1 MKCGLLYLSQES
13 CLIGDV
19 SYHNYE
25 GLVVEKAEWESLSR
39 DLGVH
44 NKVML
49 LRNHG
54 KSWFKRNFNKY
65 VKSQRQFNLR
75 LYSHAF
81 KAIFSLIS

>member
-1 MKCGLLYLSQES
+1 MKCGLVYLSQES

-25 GLVVEKAEWESLSR
+25 GLIVEYSERETIAR

-49 LRNHG
+49 W
-54 KSWFKRNFNKY
+54 WF
-65 VKSQRQFNLR
+65 
-75 LYSHAF
+75 
-81 KAIFSLIS
+81 

>member
-54 KSWFKRNFNKY
+54 KSWFKINFNKY
-65 VKSQRQFNLR
+65 PGKIGFISDCIMHSRQNFPHELG
-75 LYSHAF
+75 
-81 KAIFSLIS
+81 

>member
-25 GLVVEKAEWESLSR
+25 GLLVDQAGKERLAR

-44 NKVML
+44 NKV
-49 LRNHG
+49 R
-54 KSWFKRNFNKY
+54 KSSYYDCTTIY
-65 VKSQRQFNLR
+65 VYKLP
-75 LYSHAF
+75 
-81 KAIFSLIS
+81 